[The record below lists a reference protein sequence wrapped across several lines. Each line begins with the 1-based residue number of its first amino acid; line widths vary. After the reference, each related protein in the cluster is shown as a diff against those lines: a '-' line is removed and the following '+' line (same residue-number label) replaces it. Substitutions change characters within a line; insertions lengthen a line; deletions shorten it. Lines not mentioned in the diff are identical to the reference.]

1 MNTLS
6 IQRPRPSMEIATPAP
21 ARAPMK
27 AAEVN
32 CEPWS
37 VLKIS
42 GLPNLASASSS
53 AARQNETASRPP
65 RHRAALIRPGIG
77 IVDGARAVGKA
88 IDRISRDRAQSHDAV
103 NHCGG
108 DGRDRIKNAIGG

>member
-6 IQRPRPSMEIATPAP
+6 IQRPRPSMEIATPASMS
-21 ARAPMK
+21 APVK

-42 GLPNLASASSS
+42 GLPNPVRASSS
-53 AARQNETASRPP
+53 AARQNDTSIVFDSRHARTA
-65 RHRAALIRPGIG
+65 
-77 IVDGARAVGKA
+77 
-88 IDRISRDRAQSHDAV
+88 RDAQSMIAM
-103 NHCGG
+103 
-108 DGRDRIKNAIGG
+108 R